1 MQEKF
6 RRKKTALTKCQ
17 YIHLTVLQRLNKK
30 KTQKTNTLGSVYIY
44 NIVYCRSSRL
54 WSLPTD
60 DYDTGKTGACWLTA
74 NEPLK

>member
-1 MQEKF
+1 MS
-6 RRKKTALTKCQ
+6 
-17 YIHLTVLQRLNKK
+17 IHPSNCTIEFKLKNP
-30 KTQKTNTLGSVYIY
+30 QKTNTLDSVYIY

-60 DYDTGKTGACWLTA
+60 DSETGKTGACWLTA